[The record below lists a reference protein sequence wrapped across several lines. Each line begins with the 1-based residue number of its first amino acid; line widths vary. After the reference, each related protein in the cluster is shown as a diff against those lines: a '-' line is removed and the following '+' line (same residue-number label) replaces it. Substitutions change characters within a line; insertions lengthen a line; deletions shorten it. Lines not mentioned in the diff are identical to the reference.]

1 MLKDATDW
9 LSDVLGEN
17 ASRTITYTRSSASAT
32 ITTAQVG
39 RTLFRLNDSNGVR
52 MQHGDR
58 DYIVPAAVL
67 VLSGSVA
74 TPKVGDRITDSVDGR
89 VYEVRAPQANEPAF
103 RPSDPTGTDWRIHC
117 VKVS

>member
-1 MLKDATDW
+1 V
-9 LSDVLGEN
+9 SV
-17 ASRTITYTRSSASAT
+17 T

-58 DYIVPAAVL
+58 DYIIPAAAL
-67 VLSGSVA
+67 ILSGSVV
-74 TPKVGDRITDSVDGR
+74 TPKVGDRIADSVDGKT
-89 VYEVRAPQANEPAF
+89 YEVRPPQANEPAF